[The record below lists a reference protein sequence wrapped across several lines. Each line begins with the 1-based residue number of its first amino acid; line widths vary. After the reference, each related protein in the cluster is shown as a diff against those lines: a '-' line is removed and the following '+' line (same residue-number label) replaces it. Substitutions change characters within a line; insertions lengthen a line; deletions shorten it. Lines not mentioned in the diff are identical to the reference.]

1 MTIST
6 MLLII
11 SMIIAAYSIG
21 SISSAVVVS
30 YLMKLPDPRTDGS
43 GNPGATNVLRL
54 GGKVA
59 GTITLL
65 GDISKGFAP
74 VLAVR
79 LYTDSP
85 PIVAAVALAA
95 FLGHVFPILLRFRG
109 GKGVA
114 TALGVIAAIT
124 WPTALLSLATW
135 LSMAVVS
142 RYSSLSA
149 ITTALLAPIYAGYIT
164 SNIIHTGAIGLIA
177 VLIIWRH
184 RSNIQNLMA
193 GTETKIGQKI
203 H

>member
-65 GDISKGFAP
+65 GDI
-74 VLAVR
+74 
-79 LYTDSP
+79 
-85 PIVAAVALAA
+85 
-95 FLGHVFPILLRFRG
+95 
-109 GKGVA
+109 
-114 TALGVIAAIT
+114 T
-124 WPTALLSLATW
+124 WPTALPSLATW
-135 LSMAVVS
+135 LLMPVVS
-142 RYSSLSA
+142 RCSSLSA
-149 ITTALLAPIYAGYIT
+149 IATALLAPIYAGYIWRHW
-164 SNIIHTGAIGLIA
+164 SNIRNLI
-177 VLIIWRH
+177 
-184 RSNIQNLMA
+184 A